1 MYLTEEDLIL
11 LIVKALIKKKK
22 AAGDCGCSIQ
32 KDMDEIRKADKT
44 ILPMSPM
51 KSKRVPDVSGMVAD
65 APVFTSKTVVSSTL
79 PASPRNLGVKSV
91 ALPPSPRNVVSSS
104 LTTSG
109 MALPPS
115 PRRSVTSALPP
126 SPRRSVTSVLPPSPR
141 RSVTSVLPPSPRK
154 SELSSLSYKSNSLP
168 SVQKSPVATRASL
181 PKLSNLTQL

>member
-32 KDMDEIRKADKT
+32 KDMEEIRKADKT

-115 PRRSVTSALPP
+115 PRRSVTS
-126 SPRRSVTSVLPPSPR
+126 
-141 RSVTSVLPPSPRK
+141 VLPPSPRK